1 MKAERLRKI
10 SAVFLV
16 FILIFQAFTFTVV
29 ASEGEETEDDG
40 ILDMLKNMFIS
51 IKEIPDKLATLGK
64 YLKDIWESA
73 KELDEQIDNF
83 FGTLRNSPLADS
95 AYRDYTE
102 PIIKAVN
109 KMYNV
114 VYPLGVVIMLVCW
127 AYGICKEGLSSMF
140 DLADK
145 HSIVRSCLSLIVG
158 LTLLSLT
165 GKILSVLISLSI
177 QYTELIANNVPQ
189 STVGFQSA
197 NISYLLFMGI
207 VNIIFQLNVIQIA
220 VLQGISPFFFGF
232 AASESTRKL
241 TFNFLKSY
249 AKCLLAPIVT
259 IAYTIFSSWALET
272 SGGWNIINV
281 IVILVAC
288 ASTQKRLLSELFA

>member
-16 FILIFQAFTFTVV
+16 FLLIFQFFTLGVF
-29 ASEGEETEDDG
+29 AAEEEDDDAG
-40 ILDMLKNMFIS
+40 ILEMLESMWETLLS
-51 IKEIPDKLATLGK
+51 IPKKLSTLGDYIK
-64 YLKDIWESA
+64 DMWEAKKAAEEEWKVFQSYLRSM
-73 KELDEQIDNF
+73 EL
-83 FGTLRNSPLADS
+83 GAS
-95 AYRDYTE
+95 AYWGYTE

-127 AYGICKEGLSSMF
+127 AYGIFKDGMSSMF
-140 DLADK
+140 DLTDK
-145 HSIVRSCLSLIVG
+145 NSIVRSCLSLIVG

-165 GKILSVLISLSI
+165 GKILSVLISLSM
-177 QYTELIANNVPQ
+177 QYTELITIKVPQ
-189 STVGFQSA
+189 SPVSFDA
-197 NISYLLFMGI
+197 NSISYLLFTGI
-207 VNIIFQLNVIQIA
+207 INIIFQLNVIQIA

-249 AKCLLAPIVT
+249 GKCLLAPIVT

-272 SGGWNIINV
+272 MSGWNIINV
-281 IVILVAC
+281 IVILIAC

>member
-16 FILIFQAFTFTVV
+16 FLLIFQFFTLGVFAT
-29 ASEGEETEDDG
+29 EEEDEDAG
-40 ILDMLKNMFIS
+40 ILDMLS
-51 IKEIPDKLATLGK
+51 
-64 YLKDIWESA
+64 DIWEDIKTIPKKISTLGTYI
-73 KELDEQIDNF
+73 KDMWESMKKFDEQLHNF
-83 FGTLRNSPLADS
+83 FGALRNSPLAGS
-95 AYRDYTE
+95 AYRDYTD
-102 PIIKAVN
+102 PIIKSVN

-127 AYGICKEGLSSMF
+127 AYGIFKDGMTSMF
-140 DLADK
+140 DLTDK

-165 GKILSVLISLSI
+165 GKILSVLISLSM

-249 AKCLLAPIVT
+249 GKCLLAPIVT
-259 IAYTIFSSWALET
+259 IAYTIFSSWALEA

-281 IVILVAC
+281 IVILIAC